1 MIKFK
6 KWSGVVLIN
15 NEELMDLLKINFKIV
30 FS

>member
-6 KWSGVVLIN
+6 KWAGVILVN